1 LKTIILLNQMS
12 TIPLQ
17 TFIDLF
23 RRQSKVLPEVQINL
37 TINHLL
43 NLKKIDKLSL
53 TTESERV
60 FQPVLLSKLNIKYTQ

>member
-1 LKTIILLNQMS
+1 MS

-23 RRQSKVLPEVQINL
+23 RRQSKVLPEVQFNL

-43 NLKKIDKLSL
+43 NLKKINKLSL

-60 FQPVLLSKLNIKYTQ
+60 FQPVLLSKLNIKYMK

>member
-1 LKTIILLNQMS
+1 MS